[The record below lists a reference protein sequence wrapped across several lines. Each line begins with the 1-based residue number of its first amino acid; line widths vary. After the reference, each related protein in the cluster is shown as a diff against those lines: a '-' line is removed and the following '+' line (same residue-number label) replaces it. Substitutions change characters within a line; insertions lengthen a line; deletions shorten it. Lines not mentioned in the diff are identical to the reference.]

1 MCLTTRHKAACLSL
15 ENNTARE
22 PRVTYENNVT
32 DTCVY
37 NVTDTCV
44 YNVTDTCVCLIIHV
58 FWSPVADER

>member
-15 ENNTARE
+15 ENNIARE

-44 YNVTDTCVCLIIHV
+44 CLIIHV
-58 FWSPVADER
+58 F